1 MNKHTHFLSRFGVP
15 GIVRDLPS
23 QLSKSVPMKV
33 LNIQMKKQTW
43 GEDQT
48 IQPSLGMFCG
58 KVGKP
63 RVGRSCAPPVWFSA
77 TEVLELTGLAPFLLV
92 LVLGQATL

>member
-15 GIVRDLPS
+15 GIVWYLPS
-23 QLSKSVPMKV
+23 QLSNSVPMKV

-48 IQPSLGMFCG
+48 IQPSLRMFCG

-63 RVGRSCAPPVWFSA
+63 RVGEA
-77 TEVLELTGLAPFLLV
+77 VLHLCGSQLQKCLNQLSWLPSFLCWSWGKAAL
-92 LVLGQATL
+92 